1 MMNVQLFQDNYYE
14 WARGLEKTNRV
25 DLFVQGSNAFLFS
38 SKCTGEQQILSVP
51 SVYDAFMQLPNP
63 TQPMKI
69 SAERTEELDVE
80 LTGVATTEEIEQMQD
95 KQREELEQKKLS
107 WD

>member
-1 MMNVQLFQDNYYE
+1 MCNYFRKIYYE
-14 WARGLEKTNRV
+14 WVRGLEKTNRV

-80 LTGVATTEEIEQMQD
+80 LTDVATTEEEIEQMQD

>member
-1 MMNVQLFQDNYYE
+1 
-14 WARGLEKTNRV
+14 
-25 DLFVQGSNAFLFS
+25 
-38 SKCTGEQQILSVP
+38 
-51 SVYDAFMQLPNP
+51 MQLPNP

-80 LTGVATTEEIEQMQD
+80 LTDVATTEEEIEQMQD

-107 WD
+107 WDWFVPLARQQ